1 MHALG
6 APAPCLQPVL
16 AGGGIASES
25 VSGPISS
32 LCRSARRTHF
42 CRAGPAH
49 PAAGSSRAHSLHVA
63 HDVWGSCSAVAVR
76 CGRLVVRGH
85 CRSKAGL
92 RRRSRARRSK
102 TTFARHTPSTARV
115 QDTWRCRAQQDAW
128 RCAASHS
135 GCFARHWA
143 RHWPGLCCA
152 CAPVDVRTLRERC
165 TPALW
170 PGRLADIRSATL
182 QQCCAMLQPCR
193 SCAGI

>member
-1 MHALG
+1 MVHRRRASSRCWRAEVLRVRASVGRSQVSAAAL
-6 APAPCLQPVL
+6 AALT
-16 AGGGIASES
+16 S
-25 VSGPISS
+25 
-32 LCRSARRTHF
+32 
-42 CRAGPAH
+42 AGPGRPTPPPG
-49 PAAGSSRAHSLHVA
+49 PAGLIRYMWRTTFGVPR
-63 HDVWGSCSAVAVR
+63 CSGAV
-76 CGRLVVRGH
+76 GRLVVRGH

-115 QDTWRCRAQQDAW
+115 QDTWRCRAQQDTW

-143 RHWPGLCCA
+143 RHWRGLCCA

-165 TPALW
+165 TPALR